1 MGAPEKFTSA
11 EIGLLLGFEAKIY
24 RKKIMK
30 NLPTFE
36 EFINESEMNEYG
48 KYKVTKNSYRDYDS
62 LNITD
67 FDRIQF
73 KKEGDNW
80 IVRCVT
86 AHDNIDTRALQRLG
100 FNSMSSSR
108 YAGISHFTK
117 DANWNDLILN
127 NEEFDQLIKL
137 VDAGWASHSKSFS
150 DFYRNRQAD

>member
-1 MGAPEKFTSA
+1 
-11 EIGLLLGFEAKIY
+11 
-24 RKKIMK
+24 MK

-36 EFINESEMNEYG
+36 EFINESEMNKYGEY
-48 KYKVTKNSYRDYDS
+48 KITKNSYRDYDS

-100 FNSMSSSR
+100 FNSRSSDR
-108 YAGISHFTK
+108 YAGMSHFTK

-127 NEEFDQLIKL
+127 NEEFDQLIRL
-137 VDAGWASHSKSFS
+137 VGAGWASHSKSFS
-150 DFYRNRQAD
+150 DFYRDRQAD